1 MGDGGQNGHSLGW
14 PARLRHRFRSAGPDL
29 GVCALYLLAAGS
41 VLQHLIPDPGGR
53 VQSNVPDQTL
63 FEWMLGFGSRV
74 VTDQLYPFMT
84 TRLNTPAG
92 VNLLANTSVL
102 GVSLPLT
109 PLTLLA
115 GAAVSYLA
123 FSMLALA
130 GTAAGWYYVLRRVVR
145 YRAAAAVGGAL
156 AGFAPAMVS
165 QSYGHPNIAAQFL
178 VPFIVWRT
186 IQLSQPHRWLRG
198 GIALGL
204 LVIWQAFIN
213 EETLLVTAVGL
224 LVFVVSYALMRPAVV
239 RQHVLPF
246 VLGGLVATVLAGAL
260 LAYPLH
266 VEFHGQLH
274 GSSNSS
280 GPRPYAADLLAFVS
294 FSHDSLAGHHAP
306 LKLAQNTAE
315 QSSFLGWPLLILLL
329 GAFVIM
335 ASSRVYWSC
344 AIVAIVL
351 AALSL
356 GGRINYNGRET
367 AIWGPWSLLGDL
379 ALFRQV
385 VPTRIAIAVAP
396 VLAVMLALAF
406 NRVLTVTAGRPFAP
420 MRLLWIGLMVASLV
434 PIFPMPLEVRDRPPV
449 PGFIT
454 DGTWR
459 RYVDDR
465 HSLVTVPSAS
475 VGNLEGMRWAAI
487 ARVGYP
493 IPGGYYLAPDGG
505 FGAHPRPTTGLLDSV
520 AATGSVPTITG
531 QQIRD
536 ANTDLRYWNA
546 AAVVIV
552 PGSQTEAV
560 KRAITDLL
568 DFQPSFVDGVW
579 LWDLRGKY

>member
-1 MGDGGQNGHSLGW
+1 MS
-14 PARLRHRFRSAGPDL
+14 
-29 GVCALYLLAAGS
+29 
-41 VLQHLIPDPGGR
+41 
-53 VQSNVPDQTL
+53 
-63 FEWMLGFGSRV
+63 
-74 VTDQLYPFMT
+74 
-84 TRLNTPAG
+84 TRLNAPAG

-102 GVSLPLT
+102 GISLPLT

-115 GAAVSYLA
+115 GTAISYIA
-123 FSMLALA
+123 FSAIALA

-186 IQLSQPHRWLRG
+186 IKLTQPHRWLRG

-204 LVIWQAFIN
+204 LVIWQTFIN

-224 LVFVVSYALMRPAVV
+224 LVFVVSYALMRPVV
-239 RQHVLPF
+239 IRQHALPF
-246 VLGGLVATVLAGAL
+246 VLGGLVATVLAAAAL
-260 LAYPLH
+260 VYPLH

-294 FSHDSLAGHHAP
+294 FSHDSLAGHHTP
-306 LKLAQNTAE
+306 LKLAQNPAE
-315 QSSFLGWPLLILLL
+315 QSSFLGWPLLLLLL
-329 GAFVIM
+329 GAFVLM
-335 ASSRVYWSC
+335 VSSPVYWSC
-344 AIVAIVL
+344 AIAAVVL

-367 AIWGPWSLLGDL
+367 AIWGPWSLLGDRV
-379 ALFRQV
+379 LFRQV

-420 MRLLWIGLMVASLV
+420 IRLLWIGLMIAALV
-434 PIFPMPLEVRDRPPV
+434 PIFPMPLEVQDRPPV
-449 PGFIT
+449 PAFVT

-459 RYVDDR
+459 RYVDDQ

-487 ARVGYP
+487 ARAGYA

-505 FGAHPRPTTGLLDSV
+505 FGAHPRPTTGLLDTV
-520 AATGSVPTITG
+520 AATGTVPTIG
-531 QQIRD
+531 EKQIRN
-536 ANTDLRYWNA
+536 ANTDLRYWRA

-560 KRAITDLL
+560 KRAVTDLL
-568 DFQPSFVDGVW
+568 DFEPSLVDGVW